1 MKKLAILLSLA
12 AALAMPLA
20 APAAQKHRKIAVQ
33 TYTFRNFTLEK
44 TLDMLKT
51 LPIDG
56 VECYPGQTLSDK
68 FPNVKVG
75 PGMPKEAREYM
86 KKLFA
91 DSELKMVAFGVV
103 GNDSTKTEKD
113 IEAVCK
119 FAKELGAER
128 VLSENP
134 VARFPI
140 WDRVGKKHGIKMCV
154 HHHSMTSR
162 NQYWDPDTIAKYS
175 SGYENVSANPD
186 IGHWSLCAIEPIGAL
201 KKLEGKFASLHFKDQ
216 KEFGVPKNQCVVLGT
231 GAFDMKGILAE
242 LDRQGFDGF
251 LTLEN
256 ENIPSDPLPTIRA
269 CVDYLRTH

>member
-1 MKKLAILLSLA
+1 
-12 AALAMPLA
+12 
-20 APAAQKHRKIAVQ
+20 
-33 TYTFRNFTLEK
+33 
-44 TLDMLKT
+44 
-51 LPIDG
+51 
-56 VECYPGQTLSDK
+56 
-68 FPNVKVG
+68 
-75 PGMPKEAREYM
+75 
-86 KKLFA
+86 
-91 DSELKMVAFGVV
+91 
-103 GNDSTKTEKD
+103 
-113 IEAVCK
+113 
-119 FAKELGAER
+119 
-128 VLSENP
+128 
-134 VARFPI
+134 
-140 WDRVGKKHGIKMCV
+140 
-154 HHHSMTSR
+154 MTSR
-162 NQYWDPDTIAKYS
+162 NQYWDPDTLAKYS

>member
-91 DSELKMVAFGVV
+91 DSGLKMVAFGVV

-162 NQYWDPDTIAKYS
+162 NQYWDPDTLAKYS
-175 SGYENVSANPD
+175 SGYENVSATPTSD
-186 IGHWSLCAIEPIGAL
+186 
-201 KKLEGKFASLHFKDQ
+201 
-216 KEFGVPKNQCVVLGT
+216 T
-231 GAFDMKGILAE
+231 GRYA
-242 LDRQGFDGF
+242 
-251 LTLEN
+251 
-256 ENIPSDPLPTIRA
+256 P
-269 CVDYLRTH
+269 